1 MEHLEHG
8 DDTGSAPV
16 WAIFSDLMAALVG
29 ILALILVWVIGVQLE
44 LSQSLAEETA
54 RREAEQERRVAL
66 EQALEDPLTRGLVTF
81 RDGRIG
87 ISGNVLFELNS
98 DQLQADGVAILES
111 LVAPLD
117 TYLSQHDE
125 LLMVSG
131 FTDDLPLR
139 EGNRYQDNWG
149 LSAQRALTVTR
160 TLAELGL
167 PEDRVFAAAFGPYHP
182 AVPNVDADARAQNRR
197 VEISTV
203 PRVPSAESADSTNSA
218 NSANTGAGE

>member
-1 MEHLEHG
+1 MEQLEG
-8 DDTGSAPV
+8 GEQQSAPV

-29 ILALILVWVIGVQLE
+29 ILALILVWVIGIQLE
-44 LSQSLAEETA
+44 LSQSLAQEIEK
-54 RREAEQERRVAL
+54 REAEEQRRIAL

-98 DQLQADGVAILES
+98 DQLQAEGEEVLES
-111 LVAPLD
+111 LISPLQ
-117 TYLSQHDE
+117 TYLAQHDE

-131 FTDDLPLR
+131 FTDDLPMHP
-139 EGNRYQDNWG
+139 GNRYQDNWG

-160 TLAELGL
+160 SLTELGL
-167 PEDRVFAAAFGPYHP
+167 PNDRVFAAAFGPHHP
-182 AVPNVDADARAQNRR
+182 AVPNVDAESRAQNRR

-203 PRVPSAESADSTNSA
+203 PRAPSAVTEAGRESGDR
-218 NSANTGAGE
+218 